1 MYKKI
6 HAFPNNK
13 SVALSAADSM
23 QKKPIHV
30 TLYFSKKVRFT
41 SSKYQ
46 LVCRLIIPLLS
57 ENSFRL
63 NSPKESCWP
72 EME

>member
-13 SVALSAADSM
+13 SVAFSAADSNDDATN
-23 QKKPIHV
+23 V

-57 ENSFRL
+57 
-63 NSPKESCWP
+63 
-72 EME
+72 

>member
-1 MYKKI
+1 MRSLMYKKI
-6 HAFPNNK
+6 HAFHNNK
-13 SVALSAADSM
+13 SVALSAEDSMTM

-57 ENSFRL
+57 
-63 NSPKESCWP
+63 
-72 EME
+72 